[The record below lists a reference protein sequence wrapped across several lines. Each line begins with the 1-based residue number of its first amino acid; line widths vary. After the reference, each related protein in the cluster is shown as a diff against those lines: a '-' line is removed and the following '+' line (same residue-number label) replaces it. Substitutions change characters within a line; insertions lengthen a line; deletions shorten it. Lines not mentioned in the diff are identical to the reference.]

1 MRAGAGEGSGM
12 TWSAGMANSP
22 MDDAE
27 SVSRNVGEPT
37 CRAKRVPTL
46 LTNDLKPKMKQKT
59 TS

>member
-1 MRAGAGEGSGM
+1 
-12 TWSAGMANSP
+12 MANSP